1 MNFRKNFEN
10 DQLSL
15 IQAKR
20 GDFDNLYSIASDEE
34 IWEQHPEND
43 RWKKNKFLIFFDN
56 GISNE
61 FGMLIIYLKSKN
73 EIIGSTRFY
82 SFDPKDNAIRIGYT
96 FIIKKYWGKEI
107 NFLIKD
113 LMINYTFKFLD
124 KIYFDIGTQNYR
136 SRKAIDKIGAHL
148 LKDNEDGKVVYKLIM
163 KDYVNNECNKQ

>member
-1 MNFRKNFEN
+1 MNFSKNFEN

-20 GDFDNLYSIASDEE
+20 DDFDNLYSIASDEE

-43 RWKKNKFLIFFDN
+43 RWKKNKFSIFFDN

-61 FGMLIIYLKSKN
+61 FGMLIIYLKPKN

-96 FIIKKYWGKEI
+96 FIIKKTLG
-107 NFLIKD
+107 
-113 LMINYTFKFLD
+113 D
-124 KIYFDIGTQNYR
+124 K
-136 SRKAIDKIGAHL
+136 
-148 LKDNEDGKVVYKLIM
+148 
-163 KDYVNNECNKQ
+163 NKSSD

>member
-1 MNFRKNFEN
+1 MNFSKNFEN

-20 GDFDNLYSIASDEE
+20 DDFDNLYSIASDEE

-43 RWKKNKFLIFFDN
+43 RWKKNKFSIFFDN

-61 FGMLIIYLKSKN
+61 FGMLIIYLKPRN
-73 EIIGSTRFY
+73 EIIGSTMFY

-96 FIIKKYWGKEI
+96 FIIKKHWGTKI
-107 NFLIKD
+107 NLLMKD

-136 SRKAIDKIGAHL
+136 SRKAIEKLELVCLKMMKMVKLYISLLRKI
-148 LKDNEDGKVVYKLIM
+148 M
-163 KDYVNNECNKQ
+163 

>member
-43 RWKKNKFLIFFDN
+43 RWKKNKFSIFLIMVFQTN
-56 GISNE
+56 L
-61 FGMLIIYLKSKN
+61 MLIIYLKPKN

-96 FIIKKYWGKEI
+96 FIIKKYWGTKI
-107 NFLIKD
+107 NLLIKD

-136 SRKAIDKIGAHL
+136 SRKAIEKIGAHL
-148 LKDNEDGKVVYKLIM
+148 FKDDEDGKVVYKLIQ
-163 KDYVNNECNKQ
+163 KDYLNNE

>member
-1 MNFRKNFEN
+1 MNFSKNFEN

-20 GDFDNLYSIASDEE
+20 DDFDNLYSIASDEE

-43 RWKKNKFLIFFDN
+43 RWKKNKFSIFFDN

-61 FGMLIIYLKSKN
+61 FGMLIIYLKPKN

-96 FIIKKYWGKEI
+96 FIIKKYWGTKL
-107 NFLIKD
+107 NLLTKD
-113 LMINYTFKFLD
+113 LMINYTFKFSD
-124 KIYFDIGTQNYR
+124 KIYFDIGSQNYR
-136 SRKAIDKIGAHL
+136 SRKAIEKLELVCLKMMKMVKLYINLLRKI
-148 LKDNEDGKVVYKLIM
+148 M
-163 KDYVNNECNKQ
+163 

>member
-1 MNFRKNFEN
+1 MNFSKNFEN

-20 GDFDNLYSIASDEE
+20 DDFDNLYSIASDNE

-43 RWKKNKFLIFFDN
+43 RWKKNNFLNFFEN

-61 FGMLIIYLKSKN
+61 FGMLIIYLKPKN

-96 FIIKKYWGKEI
+96 FIIKKYWGTKL
-107 NFLIKD
+107 NLLTKD

-124 KIYFDIGTQNYR
+124 KIYFDISTQNY
-136 SRKAIDKIGAHL
+136 
-148 LKDNEDGKVVYKLIM
+148 
-163 KDYVNNECNKQ
+163 

>member
-43 RWKKNKFLIFFDN
+43 DGKKQIFDFFDN

-61 FGMLIIYLKSKN
+61 FGMLKIYDKILNK
-73 EIIGSTRFY
+73 IIGSTRFY
-82 SFDPKDNAIRIGYT
+82 S
-96 FIIKKYWGKEI
+96 
-107 NFLIKD
+107 
-113 LMINYTFKFLD
+113 LD
-124 KIYFDIGTQNYR
+124 KIDNSI
-136 SRKAIDKIGAHL
+136 KIGFL
-148 LKDNEDGKVVYKLIM
+148 LLSGSIGE
-163 KDYVNNECNKQ
+163 QQ